1 MTQHSV
7 IYVQCQNSMPMQEVV
22 YFNRCLLFITMFL
35 PYFERIFITL
45 KLDEIQ
51 RFGGTDQYRRSLFDT
66 RKVAGP
72 PSIDK
77 AKQYESLVC
86 FIQFI
91 QS

>member
-22 YFNRCLLFITMFL
+22 YFNSCLLFITMFL

-66 RKVAGP
+66 RKVAG
-72 PSIDK
+72 S
-77 AKQYESLVC
+77 AKYR
-86 FIQFI
+86 
-91 QS
+91 QSKTV